1 MIVDCNVA
9 QPWFDHIASG
19 VKTVEGRLN
28 KGKFAALKAG
38 QVLSINDGALR
49 CHVVKVE
56 AFASFRHLLEQEG
69 VRRVL
74 PGVADVAEGCAVY
87 QQFYSAEAQSEHGVV
102 ALHLSVVDVAAEALF
117 AAADRLASAPSR
129 RAWSEAHHRT
139 EWTVRSGLLARVAKR
154 GMMLSFLDHLTCK
167 KLDRLAKAK
176 DVLRSF

>member
-19 VKTVEGRLN
+19 LKTVEGRLN
-28 KGKFAALKAG
+28 KGKFAGLKAG

-87 QQFYSAEAQSEHGVV
+87 RQFYDAEAQREHGVV
-102 ALHLSVVDVAAEALF
+102 ALHLSVVDAAAEALF
-117 AAADRLASAPSR
+117 AAADRLASAKSR
-129 RAWSEAHHRT
+129 RVWGEVHQRT
-139 EWTVRSGLLARVAKR
+139 EWTVQSDLLARIATR
-154 GMMLSFLDHLTCK
+154 GTLSFMDHLTCK

-176 DVLRSF
+176 DVRRIAP